1 MSSRTVTRAPS
12 RATYAELTHVA
23 GRRLARALVAIESRD
38 SQEPRSNGSA
48 AAYRDLADALAHLGS
63 MLMTPAP
70 RVPTAGRTT
79 RVRRGPDTH
88 LLASLREVARARDWD
103 DPHPVEGI
111 AADLDRAAVLLRAAA
126 DLWAT
131 HHTPDGH
138 PRSIEGSRMRHPATL
153 GAALREWRWMVTLST
168 ALAAALADR
177 EGATGLT
184 AGSEDHHD
192 LASFPLPAGGTARAG
207 SARAGSARAGSARAG
222 SARAG
227 TPPGLLDLTVA
238 RPGRLRG
245 QPPLSELAQRIDRL
259 RYLAWKLAETGS
271 APATVHGNMAA
282 IAVAVHQAAA
292 EAHRSMARCMPVGP
306 EWRRHVQA
314 EARARE
320 GLSRWQVVVEEVR
333 SLRSAHPATHPIQV
347 ERLDIHRLLGRL
359 APRTGAVTSREICT
373 ELSRLAESFAD
384 IAGSNAQA
392 VRAAHDRGDL
402 LLIGRAI
409 PQEALPRRPDLLRAR
424 LSDEVIPAPAL
435 SIGRLEATYRD
446 IARGAPQRTSPDV
459 SPPAA

>member
-1 MSSRTVTRAPS
+1 MSTRTVTRAPS

-23 GRRLARALVAIESRD
+23 GRRLARALVALESRGP
-38 SQEPRSNGSA
+38 QEPRSNGSA

-63 MLMTPAP
+63 RLVTPIP
-70 RVPTAGRTT
+70 RVPASGRST

-88 LLASLREVARARDWD
+88 LLASLREVAQARDWD
-103 DPHPVEGI
+103 HPHPVEGI

-153 GAALREWRWMVTLST
+153 GAALREWRWMVTLS
-168 ALAAALADR
+168 AAFAGALADH
-177 EGATGLT
+177 
-184 AGSEDHHD
+184 GSVPNLPADPDDHRD
-192 LASFPLPAGGTARAG
+192 LASSPLPAGGMAPAG
-207 SARAGSARAGSARAG
+207 SARAGTARAST
-222 SARAG
+222 ARAG
-227 TPPGLLDLTVA
+227 TPPGLLHLTVA
-238 RPGRLRG
+238 RPGLLRG
-245 QPPLSELAQRIDRL
+245 QPPLIELAQRIDRL
-259 RYLAWKLAETGS
+259 RHLAWKLAETGS

-292 EAHRSMARCMPVGP
+292 ETHRSMARGMPVGP
-306 EWRRHVQA
+306 QRRQHVRA

-320 GLSRWQVVVEEVR
+320 GLSRWQAVVEDVR

-359 APRTGAVTSREICT
+359 TPRTGAATST
-373 ELSRLAESFAD
+373 ETCVELNRLADSFAD
-384 IAGSNAQA
+384 IAHSNAQA

-424 LSDEVIPAPAL
+424 LSDEVIPAPEL
-435 SIGRLEATYRD
+435 TIDRLEATYRD
-446 IARGAPQRTSPDV
+446 IARGAPHRTSPDV